1 MNMSTPTAAT
11 PTAPL
16 PTLSVRSAPFRLNR
30 RNAINIIAYC
40 VMPTWANTS
49 FSQLSGS
56 FDHQY
61 AAWDAM
67 LKKHVKWLPDNKQSR
82 VNYKGFA
89 AERADLKKQLDAFSA
104 VPRADFDKWSRPQQM
119 AFLINAYNAFTIE
132 HILSK
137 YPNLKSI
144 KDLGSIVSS
153 AWKKKFFTLLGE
165 ERHLDWIEH
174 EQLRPR
180 YSEPRVHVA
189 VNCAA
194 IGCPALPPEAFTAA
208 RLDAQLEEG
217 MVRFMGDATRNRMA
231 DGKVEVSQIF
241 KWFREDFEKGH
252 KGFSKLEDVFAKYA
266 DQLADAPA
274 DREKLRAK
282 TVAVS
287 HLEYDWSLNDLGR

>member
-1 MNMSTPTAAT
+1 MTTRKPPAIVNRRTAI
-11 PTAPL
+11 
-16 PTLSVRSAPFRLNR
+16 LSVA
-30 RNAINIIAYC
+30 AYA
-40 VMPTWANTS
+40 VLTRAGAV
-49 FSQLSGS
+49 FGQLSGG

-61 AAWDAM
+61 AAWDVL

-82 VNYKGFA
+82 VNYKGFVA
-89 AERADLKKQLDAFSA
+89 DRAELKKVLDSFSA
-104 VPRADFDKWSRPQQM
+104 VPKADFDKWSRPQQM

-165 ERHLDWIEH
+165 ERNLDWIEH

-189 VNCAA
+189 VNCAS
-194 IGCPALPPEAFTAA
+194 IGCPALPPEVFTAA
-208 RLDAQLEEG
+208 KLDAQLEEG
-217 MVRFMGDATRNRMA
+217 MVHFMGDHTRNRMA
-231 DGKVEVSQIF
+231 DGKLEVSQIF
-241 KWFREDFEKGH
+241 KWFKEDFEKGN

-266 DQLADAPA
+266 DQLTDVPA

-287 HLEYDWSLNDLGR
+287 NLEYDWSLNDLGR